1 MRHWLVNYNQVYF
14 DHLDRYFI
22 VDIKFKILDLS
33 TIEKYDSQKMY
44 KVYDKWP
51 EIARESFES
60 NQEPVNFDGIDHIV
74 FAGMGGSGAIGD
86 IFSAVLSKTKIH
98 VNVVKGYLLPTTVD
112 SNTLVI
118 TVSVSG
124 NTVETLA
131 ILDSAHKRKSKIIAF
146 SSGGKMLEYC
156 TKNKIEHRLVPQ
168 YHSPRV
174 SFTSYLYTILKVLHS
189 TLEIKQRDIL
199 ESITELENT
208 GKKINSSN
216 QTKNN
221 PSLNLAEW
229 ITDIPMI
236 YYPFG
241 LQSVAIR
248 FKNTLQEN
256 AKIHAIAEDVVEA
269 SHNGIVSWERKSNVK
284 PILLQGA
291 DDYIKTKERWNA
303 LKEYFKENNIDFSEV
318 LSNKESI
325 LSKIINLVYLLDYA
339 TLYLAILSKID
350 PSPVSSIDYI
360 KQKM

>member
-1 MRHWLVNYNQVYF
+1 L
-14 DHLDRYFI
+14 LDI
-22 VDIKFKILDLS
+22 ATIDKVDTRGMYKI
-33 TIEKYDSQKMY
+33 YDS
-44 KVYDKWP
+44 WP
-51 EIARESFES
+51 EIAQESFES
-60 NQEPVNFDGIDHIV
+60 NQEPVDFNGIDHIV

-112 SNTLVI
+112 SNTLVVV
-118 TVSVSG
+118 VSVSG
-124 NTVETLA
+124 NTAETLA
-131 ILDSAHKRKSKIIAF
+131 ILDSAYKRKSKIIAF

-156 TKNKIEHRLVPQ
+156 TKNKIKHRLVPQ
-168 YHSPRV
+168 YHSPRA

-189 TLEIKQRDIL
+189 ALEIKQHDIL
-199 ESITELENT
+199 ESITELEKIS
-208 GKKINSSN
+208 KKISSSN
-216 QTKNN
+216 LTKNN

-248 FKNTLQEN
+248 FKNALQEN

-269 SHNGIVSWERKSNVK
+269 CHNGIVSWERESNIK
-284 PILLQGA
+284 PILIQGK
-291 DDYIKTKERWNA
+291 DDYIKTKERWNV
-303 LKEYFKENNIDFSEV
+303 LKEYFKENNVDFYEV

-325 LSKIINLVYLLDYA
+325 LSKIINLIYLLDYA
-339 TLYLAILSKID
+339 TVYLAILSKID

-360 KQKM
+360 KDRL